1 MAGKN
6 SFQNVKLN
14 RLKIRKFLRQICD
27 LIWGFQPD
35 PVPGFCIHLLI
46 ALQSIAVIFA
56 AIIQRIRIIV
66 LYIIISVYDKQC
78 LEIIIILTELN
89 S

>member
-14 RLKIRKFLRQICD
+14 RLKIRKFLRQICG

-35 PVPGFCIHLLI
+35 PVPGFYIHLLI

-56 AIIQRIRIIV
+56 AI
-66 LYIIISVYDKQC
+66 YKE
-78 LEIIIILTELN
+78 LEL
-89 S
+89 